1 MKKISEKLTAGMAV
15 GMGALSM
22 VGGVAP
28 VFAAHTPVV
37 GVSGEQA
44 DIAGLLGQI
53 KVTGVADA
61 TAVTA
66 YQVIDGYYNDNN
78 LIKYVLTDPVNGP
91 VASLTAADEDV
102 SITTDEITAIANAIG
117 SGAFAEESHA
127 LAMNADGDWVA
138 DVEPGMYIVLVT
150 GADDTVY
157 NPAVV
162 AVNVADANDPVEVEG
177 GEVSLEDFFAFGT
190 EAYVKSS
197 KSDMDKNIIADT
209 GKVVDSSAA
218 EAGKGDTV
226 AVGDIIHF
234 QIDDMTIPSFSRD
247 YENPQYIITDVL
259 EAGMFEDVENI
270 KVFVNDVETPDI
282 TRIDDT
288 TEKLN
293 YTLTDNGNGF
303 VIAFSESFLR
313 EHATDATRPTVKIT
327 YDSKLTDAAGVNYA
341 ENFNHVKLEYS
352 NNPADQTSYKEI
364 VKNTYHY
371 TFAIDGLLDGDTPND
386 DINKI
391 EYAMKGED
399 TEAKRYELAGAKFAI
414 SMNEDMS
421 DAFAEAE
428 SDEFGRFVF
437 TGLDEGVY
445 YIKEIDSPR
454 GYTLNDN
461 TYKVTVAATLDSAT
475 GIMTEYSMT
484 FQSKASN
491 ATEWED
497 AGAMVYT
504 NTIADDAVQADGDV
518 VNDIATAGT
527 TTDVVNTKIQVLPS
541 TGGAGVAMA
550 FGVSAALAATAGGIA
565 VTAKKK
571 SNK

>member
-44 DIAGLLGQI
+44 DIANLLGQI

-127 LAMNADGDWVA
+127 LTKNADGDWVA
-138 DVEPGMYIVLVT
+138 DVEPGMYLILVS

-197 KSDMDKNIIADT
+197 KSDMDKNIIAAD
-209 GKVVDSSAA
+209 GSVVDSSNAA
-218 EAGKGDTV
+218 AGKGDTV
-226 AVGDIIHF
+226 AVGDVIHF

-247 YENPQYIITDVL
+247 YEAPKYIITDVL
-259 EAGMFEDVENI
+259 EAGMFEDITNL
-270 KVFVNDVETPDI
+270 KVFINDVETEAG
-282 TRIDDT
+282 DDSFI
-288 TEKLN
+288 
-293 YTLTDNGNGF
+293 LTNNGTDF
-303 VIAFSESFLR
+303 VINFTETFLR
-313 EHATDATRPTVKIT
+313 AHSVDTRPTVKIT
-327 YDSKLTDAAGVNYA
+327 YDSKLTDTAGVNYA

-352 NNPADQTSYKEI
+352 NNPADQTSMKEI

-391 EYAMKGED
+391 EYAMNGED
-399 TEAKRYELAGAKFAI
+399 TEAQRYELAGAKFAI
-414 SMNEDMS
+414 SKNEDMS
-421 DAFAEAE
+421 DAFAEAD
-428 SDEFGRFVF
+428 SDAEGRFVF

-475 GIMTEYSMT
+475 GIMKEYSMT

-491 ATEWED
+491 STEWKNE
-497 AGAMVYT
+497 GAMVYT
-504 NTIADDAVQADGDV
+504 NTIAADAVQDDGDV

-527 TTDVVNTKIQVLPS
+527 TTDVVNTKIQQLPS